1 MPKKLCD
8 YLSRITGGNT
18 VIHICDK
25 DKTIRFCNKL
35 EDIRFAD
42 IVDSLGYDVIEEQEY
57 FDPVENRNII
67 FVVIENFV
75 FEKTKYYIPSNKT
88 VKETLQ
94 DIIDDYQKNKRV
106 DWCVVYLCDKY
117 DEGIFTS
124 CEIFVDKDG
133 TTKVRHGD
141 NSDEEWEHFLNN
153 KSLSW
158 IKDGRDFKL
167 VMDVE

>member
-75 FEKTKYYIPSNKT
+75 FTKTKYYIPSNKS

-94 DIIDDYQKNKRV
+94 DIIDDIIATCLSFYIIQIPFRIILFFYNNSRFFITDKN
-106 DWCVVYLCDKY
+106 C
-117 DEGIFTS
+117 
-124 CEIFVDKDG
+124 
-133 TTKVRHGD
+133 
-141 NSDEEWEHFLNN
+141 
-153 KSLSW
+153 
-158 IKDGRDFKL
+158 
-167 VMDVE
+167 

>member
-1 MPKKLCD
+1 MPEKLCD
-8 YLSRITGGNT
+8 YLSRITGENT

-35 EDIRFAD
+35 KDIRFAD
-42 IVDSLGYDVIEEQEY
+42 IVDSLGYDVIEKQEY
-57 FDPVENRNII
+57 FDPVENRDII

-75 FEKTKYYIPSNKT
+75 FTKTKYYIRSNKT

-106 DWCVVYLCDKY
+106 DSCIVYLCDS
-117 DEGIFTS
+117 DDSGIFTS
-124 CEIFVDKDG
+124 CEILVDKDG
-133 TTKVRHGD
+133 AIEVRHGD
-141 NSDEEWEHFLNN
+141 NSDEEWECFLNN

-158 IKDGRDFKL
+158 TKDGRDFRL